1 LHTAA
6 VRRLLA
12 DEHLTP
18 AFATLWP
25 TYDLDAKTRAL
36 LTYAKQLTETPSS
49 LAESDLE
56 ALRVVGW
63 DEQAIYEVTALIALF
78 NMSGRL
84 EASAGLP
91 LDQVTASS
99 LWLRSLER
107 RHARSGGTAP
117 AST

>member
-49 LAESDLE
+49 LAEGDLE

-63 DEQAIYEVTALIALF
+63 DEQAIYEATALIAQF

-84 EASAGLP
+84 EAAAGLP
-91 LDQVTASS
+91 LDQVAASS
-99 LWLRSLER
+99 RWLRSLER

-117 AST
+117 ASP

>member
-63 DEQAIYEVTALIALF
+63 DEQAIYEATALIAQF
-78 NMSGRL
+78 NMTGRL
-84 EASAGLP
+84 EAAAGLP
-91 LDQVTASS
+91 LDQVAASS
-99 LWLRSLER
+99 GWLRSLER
-107 RHARSGGTAP
+107 RHARNGGTAP
-117 AST
+117 ASA

>member
-63 DEQAIYEVTALIALF
+63 DEQAIYEATALIAQF

-84 EASAGLP
+84 EAAAGLP
-91 LDQVTASS
+91 LDQVAASS
-99 LWLRSLER
+99 RWLRSLER
-107 RHARSGGTAP
+107 RHARNGGPAP
-117 AST
+117 ESA

>member
-63 DEQAIYEVTALIALF
+63 DEQAIYEATALIAQF

-91 LDQVTASS
+91 LDQVAASS
-99 LWLRSLER
+99 RWLRFLER
-107 RHARSGGTAP
+107 RHARNGGTAP
-117 AST
+117 EST